1 MKCTIPPKI
10 IAVIKLSRINQLS
23 KNTIIDGIVIIT
35 ATIVPFKTISVV
47 LSLDFVVSDN
57 RIIFKN
63 SNKNQ
68 KYFIFGRHRFL
79 LLVKLQKN
87 IFK

>member
-35 ATIVPFKTISVV
+35 ATIVPFQTISIV
-47 LSLDFVVSDN
+47 LSLDFVASDN

-63 SNKNQ
+63 GNKNQ
-68 KYFIFGRHRFL
+68 RYFIFGGH
-79 LLVKLQKN
+79 
-87 IFK
+87 